1 MHFKRIILL
10 CLAFVFGVMGCQTP
24 PLYNQTEGNIADVA
38 QRAKAAEIK
47 SEAAGKSAPPLVV
60 NQGLYVDQTPI
71 SLKKDPAWSR
81 DRIVIRGDQLPF
93 SYYSRT
99 IVNGG
104 GKNILTHYQVGLDQT
119 ALVSMNYTGTI
130 KGAMDLLAAKSGYV
144 YTINGDTVYWQAFIT
159 KTFDIAFMPGTVDY
173 TLGDN
178 SSSSG
183 AASSG
188 GGGGGGG
195 SSGGGGNSTGGS
207 AGGGS
212 SGGGAGGGGGG
223 GGGGAG
229 GLSGLGS
236 SSSLSAKVDL
246 WKDIADTIKP
256 LLSSEG
262 KVIVSQS
269 TTMVTVRD
277 RPTNVDLVAKYIANL
292 NKSLSRQVLVKIQVY
307 EVTLNSDFN
316 YGIDWQVVKRGFMG
330 TNFVLNANYGT
341 PVSITP
347 LTTTTQTLPN
357 GFPLPVPAGNPLPQ
371 MGMVNPDQAHGT
383 GVNLLISALQEQ
395 GKVSVVSEPRVVC
408 LNNQVSV
415 ISLVDKR
422 GYAASVSSTAL
433 AGGSGAGG
441 SSVTSSITP
450 GTLTT
455 GLILYVLPKIMGDKI
470 YLQVNADLSNFVSIQ
485 TFTSGSNAAGQS
497 SASIQTPAITEK
509 QFNQRSVIGSGDTLI
524 LSGFR
529 QITNQTG
536 AMQLYGAQALGGK
549 AATQSNHETIVL
561 ITPII
566 LNEKV

>member
-1 MHFKRIILL
+1 MHSKRLILL
-10 CLAFVFGVMGCQTP
+10 CLAFIFGVAGCQTP
-24 PLYNQTEGNIADVA
+24 PLYNQAEGNVAEVA
-38 QRAKAAEIK
+38 QRAKAAEAK
-47 SEAAGKSAPPLVV
+47 SDAAGKSIPPLVV

-81 DRIVIRGDQLPF
+81 SHIVLRGEQLPF

-99 IVNGG
+99 IVGG
-104 GKNILTHYQVGLDQT
+104 GGRTILTHYQVGLDQNSQL
-119 ALVSMNYTGTI
+119 AMNYSGTV

-144 YTINGDTVYWQAFIT
+144 YTINGDTVYWQAYIT

-173 TLGDN
+173 SLGD
-178 SSSSG
+178 SSAASG
-183 AASSG
+183 AGAG
-188 GGGGGGG
+188 GGGGAAGTAPAGGGG
-195 SSGGGGNSTGGS
+195 SSGG
-207 AGGGS
+207 
-212 SGGGAGGGGGG
+212 
-223 GGGGAG
+223 
-229 GLSGLGS
+229 LSGLS
-236 SSSLSAKVDL
+236 SSSTLKGKVDL

-256 LLSSEG
+256 LLSPSG
-262 KVIVSQS
+262 TVIVSQS
-269 TTMVTVRD
+269 TTTVTVRD

-307 EVTLNSDFN
+307 EVSLKSDFN

-330 TNFVLNANYGT
+330 SNFVLNANYGT

-347 LTTTTQTLPN
+347 MSGTTQTMAN
-357 GFPLPVPAGNPLPQ
+357 GLTLPVPAGNPLPQ
-371 MGMVNPDQAHGT
+371 LGFVNPDKAHGT

-433 AGGSGAGG
+433 AGGTGSGG

-455 GLILYVLPKIMGDKI
+455 GLILYVLPKIMGDKV
-470 YLQVNADLSNFVSIQ
+470 YLQVNADLSNFISIDQ
-485 TFTSGSNAAGQS
+485 FTSGGSSAGQS
-497 SASIQTPAITEK
+497 SASIQTPHIAEK

-529 QITNQTG
+529 KVSNQTG
-536 AMQLYGAQALGGK
+536 AMQLYDAQALGGK
-549 AATQSNHETIVL
+549 AAIQNNDETIVL

-566 LNEKV
+566 LDEKV